1 MKKLYIIL
9 LVTLLTNFSLSQSY
23 NYNEAKEFIIS
34 GIITSLDNEELL
46 EYATI
51 TLLNPD
57 DNSVITGGISDK
69 SGKFSIPA
77 QPGKYN
83 ILIEFISFKNYNL
96 NSVDLNKDLDLG
108 KIKLELDYESLD
120 EIEIIAEETS
130 VEIRLDKKIYTVG
143 KDLTVRGGTGTDV
156 LDNIPS
162 VSTDIDGNILLRGND
177 AARILINGKPS
188 RLVGV
193 NSSFIKELPAD
204 AIEKVEVI
212 TSPSARYEAEGSGGI
227 INIILRKSKKLG

>member
-1 MKKLYIIL
+1 MKKLYNVLFFIIL
-9 LVTLLTNFSLSQSY
+9 TNLSFSQSY
-23 NYNEAKEFIIS
+23 NYNQAKEFIIS
-34 GIITSLDNEELL
+34 GIISSLDNEELL

-57 DNSVITGGISDK
+57 DNSVITGGISDN

-77 QPGKYN
+77 QAGKYN

-108 KIKLELDYESLD
+108 KIKLELDYESLG

-156 LDNIPS
+156 LDLS
-162 VSTDIDGNILLRGND
+162 
-177 AARILINGKPS
+177 LIH
-188 RLVGV
+188 
-193 NSSFIKELPAD
+193 I
-204 AIEKVEVI
+204 
-212 TSPSARYEAEGSGGI
+212 
-227 INIILRKSKKLG
+227 